1 MFPPARPREEMTRG
15 GWQVRERKARQ
26 AAKASRISAPITI
39 SLSPTATRRSTTGSP
54 DIISITSTTSTPDL
68 VPLALFADYSPS
80 ATPDIVAPAA
90 EETTTPARTSTPT
103 GLSSTLTDGSP
114 PDVVAVATA
123 PSISSVP
130 VSPAASIQPS
140 PTVAIPFDAVIS
152 EHADDSVLQYPA
164 PGKKLNNRG
173 ASKKFAEAAA
183 AAIAT
188 LESSPACELSE
199 VSEDSALVQST
210 SSPPPSAEG
219 FQQATATAEYLGAE
233 LRQFFHGFPG
243 GESYESNKEREGQ
256 EEQEEE
262 DLETMTAKITSFRQ
276 ALRTDVKAPW
286 QTEDRLQS
294 RQDQREKELQEAIVQ
309 AELRIADFQSH
320 TAQAHEELL
329 SFLTHKLAKQE
340 ETSRNDSRAASRM
353 IALLIFCNCASLGL
367 LISPYL

>member
-39 SLSPTATRRSTTGSP
+39 SLSPTATTRSTTGSP
-54 DIISITSTTSTPDL
+54 DIIPITSTTSTPDL

-90 EETTTPARTSTPT
+90 EETTTPARTSTPK
-103 GLSSTLTDGSP
+103 GLSCTLTDGSP

-164 PGKKLNNRG
+164 PAKKLNNR

-188 LESSPACELSE
+188 LESSPAGELSE

-219 FQQATATAEYLGAE
+219 FQQATATAGYLGAE

-256 EEQEEE
+256 EEQGEE

-276 ALRTDVKAPW
+276 ALRADVKAPW

-340 ETSRNDSRAASRM
+340 ETYRKASRATSRM

>member
-1 MFPPARPREEMTRG
+1 MTRG

-39 SLSPTATRRSTTGSP
+39 SLSPTATTSSTTDSP
-54 DIISITSTTSTPDL
+54 DIIPITSTTSAPDL
-68 VPLALFADYSPS
+68 VPLALFAEYSPS
-80 ATPDIVAPAA
+80 ATPDIVVPAA
-90 EETTTPARTSTPT
+90 EETTTPVRSLIPK

-123 PSISSVP
+123 TSISSVP
-130 VSPAASIQPS
+130 VNPAASIQPS
-140 PTVAIPFDAVIS
+140 PTAAIPFDAVIS
-152 EHADDSVLQYPA
+152 EHAHDSVLKYPA
-164 PGKKLNNRG
+164 PGKKHNNR

-183 AAIAT
+183 AAAAT
-188 LESSPACELSE
+188 LESSPAGESSE
-199 VSEDSALVQST
+199 VSDDSALVEST

-219 FQQATATAEYLGAE
+219 FQQATATAEFLGAE
-233 LRQFFHGFPG
+233 LRRFFLGFPG
-243 GESYESNKEREGQ
+243 EESYESNKERQGQ

-262 DLETMTAKITSFRQ
+262 DLDTMTAKITSFRQ

-286 QTEDRLQS
+286 QTDDRLQS

-340 ETSRNDSRAASRM
+340 ETSRNASRAAARM
-353 IALLIFCNCASLGL
+353 IALLIFCNCAFLGL